1 MFRNPG
7 SQTRRRSARVGA
19 RANDC
24 SGTKRRSTHSF
35 SLAAACIS
43 IICLG
48 SATYGGTP
56 QQGLPDGPGKDLVAR
71 ACSQCHS
78 LDLVTSAVKTQKAW
92 QATVDLMWDR
102 RADFSE
108 ADIPKV
114 VNYLYAQFGRDDTT
128 ASMPASAK
136 SVRTY
141 DFSKP
146 PARGTIVG
154 SVTSDQGPLR
164 AFRVTAHNL
173 QYRVRYMVY
182 TKQGHYS
189 IPQALPGPYEIF
201 GTETGFSSPT

>member
-1 MFRNPG
+1 MFRNSG
-7 SQTRRRSARVGA
+7 FQTRRRSACVGA
-19 RANDC
+19 RGNDC
-24 SGTKRRSTHSF
+24 SGTKQRNTHSF
-35 SLAAACIS
+35 SFAICIL

-78 LDLVTSAVKTQKAW
+78 LDLVISAVKTQKAW

-136 SVRTY
+136 SVRT
-141 DFSKP
+141 
-146 PARGTIVG
+146 
-154 SVTSDQGPLR
+154 SVVSQR
-164 AFRVTAHNL
+164 FAF
-173 QYRVRYMVY
+173 Q
-182 TKQGHYS
+182 
-189 IPQALPGPYEIF
+189 LP
-201 GTETGFSSPT
+201 